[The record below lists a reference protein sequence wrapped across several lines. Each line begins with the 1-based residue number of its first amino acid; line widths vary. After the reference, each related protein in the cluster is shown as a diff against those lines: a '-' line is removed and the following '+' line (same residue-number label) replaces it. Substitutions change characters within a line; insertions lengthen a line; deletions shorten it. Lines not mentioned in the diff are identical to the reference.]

1 MKDTIATSIEFRIY
15 PGGQTMSYYFDNY
28 TGVKDPRA
36 ILLFKVPLVNFRRDN
51 ESGACFADIDE
62 KIFLQR
68 LKDTWVKPD
77 CFCGVINDFGKHF
90 IPARINL
97 FESID

>member
-1 MKDTIATSIEFRIY
+1 MAQAIPTFIEFRIY

-28 TGVKDPRA
+28 IGVKDPRS
-36 ILLFKVPLVNFRRDN
+36 ILLFKVPLFNFRMD
-51 ESGACFADIDE
+51 DE
-62 KIFLQR
+62 KAFVDMDQSVFLR
-68 LKDTWVKPD
+68 ELKKTWVKPD

-90 IPARINL
+90 IPANINL